1 MPREKNTKSL
11 DRPELP
17 PKPDILREKYGRSLE
32 KADFGKERAARSLD
46 RPELPPKEKQS
57 KSLDRAE
64 PREKPTRMEKR
75 IEEMCRQERASWTN
89 DKTSW
94 SMDRRMEEASRME
107 KERSFVEKSDRATR
121 SADRRV
127 KHRHR
132 SLGDVPKSPL
142 PPEPLPSKKKSRIT
156 EHSRQVFF
164 FFSFSFSTNYI
175 FFFASS
181 SKCNYFSMYSSFHT
195 SSNPKHPSHVQ
206 KAS

>member
-1 MPREKNTKSL
+1 MRTVEKPELVPRERNTKSL
-11 DRPELP
+11 DKPELP
-17 PKPDILREKYGRSLE
+17 PKPDILREKYGKTLD

-57 KSLDRAE
+57 KSIEKGDGASNN
-64 PREKPTRMEKR
+64 KPTRMEKR
-75 IEEMCRQERASWTN
+75 LEEMCRQERASWTN

-94 SMDRRMEEASRME
+94 SMDRRMEEASRIE
-107 KERSFVEKSDRATR
+107 KERSFVEKSGGDKTTR

-142 PPEPLPSKKKSRIT
+142 PPEPLPSKRKSRIT

-164 FFSFSFSTNYI
+164 IFILFQKNILFLELIFYFFLDLLLLRI
-175 FFFASS
+175 
-181 SKCNYFSMYSSFHT
+181 CNYF
-195 SSNPKHPSHVQ
+195 V
-206 KAS
+206 